1 MFRLKYFCA
10 SVCLVCATAS
20 SAAAYLYFLPDF
32 CFVGPNGEIICDSSP
47 HHFPDRPNSCPQLGY
62 PFTSCPSGYSL
73 YDPCPVS
80 SKYYKECKK
89 DPNCEDLGYVS
100 SCPEGQIPDLSDV
113 CPEDGNWY
121 KCICDPCEG
130 YEYTYEQATA
140 EGYIVNGAGC
150 QSCDVMK
157 YKRKP
162 APCVGYNYD
171 NMNCNVTSCGNLEG
185 GSCRSGNVT
194 KYEKC
199 TPCPVTCPSGQE
211 NMDTYWCSS
220 AWRCLMPTS

>member
-10 SVCLVCATAS
+10 SVCLICATAS
-20 SAAAYLYFLPDF
+20 SAAAHLYFLPDYNDAVLF
-32 CFVGPNGEIICDSSP
+32 GTNVP
-47 HHFPDRPNSCPQLGY
+47 HNPGTVENQCPELGY
-62 PFTSCPSGYSL
+62 DKTSCPKGYSL
-73 YDPCPVS
+73 FDKCPLS
-80 SKYYKECKK
+80 SLYYKECKK
-89 DPNCEDLGYVS
+89 DPTCEDDGYVS
-100 SCPEGQIPDLSDV
+100 SCPVGQVADLSDV
-113 CPEDGNWY
+113 CPKDGSY
-121 KCICDPCEG
+121 FKCKCNPCEG
-130 YEYTYEQATA
+130 YNYTYAQATA
-140 EGYIVNGAGC
+140 EGYVVDGAGC
-150 QSCDVMK
+150 QSCDEMK

-171 NMNCNVTSCGNLEG
+171 ETNCNVTSCGNLEG

-199 TPCPVTCPSGQE
+199 TPCPVTCPSGQG